1 MQGWVAVNSSG
12 QVIFIS
18 TLLNCIAT
26 LSDRHIYKPLWK
38 PPFIS
43 QYINEYHFHLILNY
57 QPNNLIVPAFEL

>member
-1 MQGWVAVNSSG
+1 MQGWVAVDSSG
-12 QVIFIS
+12 QVMLIS

-26 LSDRHIYKPLWK
+26 LSARHIDKPLWK

-43 QYINEYHFHLILNY
+43 QDINEDHFHPILNY